1 MKGRNALVTG
11 GGRGIGRAIALELA
25 RRGMNVAVNYRKR
38 EAEALET
45 TALIEKEG
53 VKAVAVRADVS
64 RPQEVVQMAAAVRD
78 GLGEVAVLVNNA
90 GLGLAAPLMSTDDE
104 LWNRL
109 IGADLSGVFH
119 VSREFAPAMID
130 RRWGR
135 IINMSS
141 ITGLRAPFGLGAYAA
156 AKAGVLALTQS
167 LAIELAPHRITV
179 NAVCPGVVDT
189 RMGMSLIELLRLTS
203 PAYKGLELE
212 EAKERWA
219 KRNTLLGR
227 IVKPEEVA
235 SLVGFL
241 ASDESSA
248 ITGQAFVIDAGQLL
262 SGGRSLEE

>member
-1 MKGRNALVTG
+1 M
-11 GGRGIGRAIALELA
+11 ELA

-45 TALIEKEG
+45 VALLEREGAKATAI
-53 VKAVAVRADVS
+53 KADVSHPSEVAHMASAVRAD
-64 RPQEVVQMAAAVRD
+64 
-78 GLGEVAVLVNNA
+78 LGEVDVLVNNA
-90 GLGLAAPLMSTDDE
+90 GLGLAAPLMSTDDD

-119 VSREFAPAMID
+119 VSREFGPSMMD

-141 ITGLRAPFGLGAYAA
+141 ITGLRAPLGLGAYAA
-156 AKAGVLALTQS
+156 AKAGVIALTQS
-167 LAIELAPHRITV
+167 LAIELAPHVTV
-179 NAVCPGVVDT
+179 NAVCPGLVDT

-212 EAKERWA
+212 EAKDLWA
-219 KRNTLLGR
+219 KKNTLLGR
-227 IVKPEEVA
+227 VVKPAEVA

-241 ASDESSA
+241 ASDDAEP